1 MGQRKAFWLGLLSLA
16 LVCLYPCLFQFTSN
30 APESVL
36 ADAALFFGIFL
47 AIGILV
53 FLGGYLLLRQW
64 GAAGLLA
71 DAVMLVVIN
80 GGLLTGALKAR
91 GIQARYPLAVLLLLL
106 VALLVLLKRKGW
118 KCQTACVLVA
128 LMFGGLSLVSLGM
141 GAPAM
146 VRELRQNAARAPGRE
161 AKSIE
166 KQGGPN
172 VYLYL
177 YDEYGGPENLRYFY
191 DYDSSGF
198 YRELEQRGF
207 NCSADSYNTESC
219 ATVQLV
225 PDLLDLSYE
234 VPPYFASGDG
244 SVPRLYVLFQ
254 DMGYQVNLINHTD
267 FLDTDGARV
276 LTQNQHR
283 DSIAV
288 YLYQNSL
295 LKVAY
300 PLFERLPQLRQLNES
315 AVMAL
320 DALDCMEDAWR
331 YTDGKPGG
339 DGVHPQAGGQRHRT
353 PCRHPSGP
361 VSESEEDQGKNHTAR
376 AAQIPEGAEGI
387 HRSIGVAPVLCQ
399 GGQTLWGTLLRFEGE
414 TPRPGRPL
422 RCAGPGRG
430 RGKDQPHYRAYGL
443 GPGGTDGPTRGSARP
458 GGAGGAACGVPVGR
472 NTDPHGAG
480 TGKPYYSPDGSI
492 RSVRAWLDAQRP
504 GY

>member
-36 ADAALFFGIFL
+36 ADAALFFWIFL

-161 AKSIE
+161 AQSIE

-244 SVPRLYVLFQ
+244 SVPRLYGLFQ

-331 YTDGKPGG
+331 YTDGKPTLTLGYVAVPHSYFLFDREGNVQPQSEWLNWEDPQYYLGQLEYTNRRILAAVDSILAHDPDAIIILQADHGARLGYHLKELYDTPYDPETETIHQQNILNCVYWGG
-339 DGVHPQAGGQRHRT
+339 KELDISGLSGINTLRT
-353 PCRHPSGP
+353 IL
-361 VSESEEDQGKNHTAR
+361 NAT
-376 AAQIPEGAEGI
+376 
-387 HRSIGVAPVLCQ
+387 
-399 GGQTLWGTLLRFEGE
+399 
-414 TPRPGRPL
+414 
-422 RCAGPGRG
+422 
-430 RGKDQPHYRAYGL
+430 Y
-443 GPGGTDGPTRGSARP
+443 GTDYELLPQPTGF
-458 GGAGGAACGVPVGR
+458 V
-472 NTDPHGAG
+472 N
-480 TGKPYYSPDGSI
+480 YYEES
-492 RSVRAWLDAQRP
+492 
-504 GY
+504 